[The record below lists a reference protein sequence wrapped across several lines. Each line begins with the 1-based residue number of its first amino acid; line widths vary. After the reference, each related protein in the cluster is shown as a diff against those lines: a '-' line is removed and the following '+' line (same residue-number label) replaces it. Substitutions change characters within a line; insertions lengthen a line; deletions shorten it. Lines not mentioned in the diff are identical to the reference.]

1 MVQFQITLFD
11 KQGRYKPVSTIID
24 VESIAY
30 FNTHK
35 AEIKKKAVNKIC
47 QKRYWTAR
55 ELKEYGYTTCK
66 IRLYDKE
73 QIEQENKERYEKIKE
88 ERGWK

>member
-1 MVQFQITLFD
+1 MIQYQVTLFD
-11 KQGRYKPVSTIID
+11 KQQRYKPVSTLIS
-24 VESIAY
+24 VESEEY
-30 FNTHK
+30 FSTHRD
-35 AEIKKKAVNKIC
+35 EIKRKAVNMIC

-73 QIEQENKERYEKIKE
+73 KIEKENKERYERIKK